1 MSGHSSGVQDIIVNA
16 KKLPGE
22 ACSHRSSYRLV
33 RPKSRLRDPS
43 SLGLQQ

>member
-1 MSGHSSGVQDIIVNA
+1 MSGRSSGVQDIVNA

-43 SLGLQQ
+43 SLGL